1 VTRLGSALKKAKR
14 IADEEGVKPKKCSV
28 IGCEEREIELIE
40 LLPLD
45 PIDHDETLV
54 YLCDGHQEWADERNA
69 LAEAVADE
77 LREKRKEVG
86 QEHFEE
92 IQRLTIPQD
101 DIDEDVLQGDV
112 EDGQRLGLE
121 EVINGVGE

>member
-1 VTRLGSALKKAKR
+1 VTRLGSAIKKAKQ
-14 IADEEGVKPKKCSV
+14 IADEEGVTPKKCSV

-45 PIDHDETLV
+45 PIDHDETPV
-54 YLCDGHQEWADERNA
+54 YLCESHQQWADERNA
-69 LAEAVADE
+69 LAETVADE

-86 QEHFEE
+86 QEHFDK

-101 DIDEDVLQGDV
+101 DVDEDVLQGDV

>member
-1 VTRLGSALKKAKR
+1 VTRLGSAIKKAKK
-14 IADEEGVKPKKCSV
+14 IADEEGVTPKACSV
-28 IGCEEREIELIE
+28 IGCEETEIELIE

-45 PIDHDETLV
+45 PIDHEETLV
-54 YLCDGHQEWADERNA
+54 YLCDGHQAWADERNT
-69 LAEAVADE
+69 LAETVADE

-86 QEHFEE
+86 QEHFDE

-101 DIDEDVLQGDV
+101 DVDEDVLQGDV